1 MLASMSQNATP
12 AAPPAPS
19 AGPGLPYGGEFSRGW
34 KALAASFVG
43 TAFGASPLPFNTI
56 GFFIDPL
63 QKEFGWSRT
72 EISLGI
78 TIYGLLAALLA
89 PVFGRMADRYGVR
102 PVALG
107 SLAAFGLAFGSFAL
121 IPGSLAWFY
130 FVWVLVGLVGIGSTP
145 VTWTRAINLWFYRH
159 RGLAL
164 GLTLMGTS
172 VSAVLLPALTVA
184 LLEWQGWRAAYAVLA
199 LLPLA
204 VALPIGLLLFR
215 EPRFEERPPEL
226 RVAATGTAAAVA
238 AAGGAGALPGV
249 SLAEAMRTRGFWLL
263 WISILLVSFAY
274 GGSLVHLPSMLG
286 AQGFTRADTAVV
298 MGVFGISIAAGRL
311 ITGLLLDRFWAPYVT
326 LPILSLPALACWM
339 LATDHSMTMAVA
351 VSSAFLLGFAAGA
364 ETDLIAYLAG
374 RYFGMANYGQIYGV
388 LYMAFGIAAA
398 LSPTAYGWVRDT
410 TGSYDPILFAAA
422 GMFVVGA
429 CLLLLLGP
437 YPDFTARAAGKDATS
452 APSRAAS

>member
-1 MLASMSQNATP
+1 VLVAS
-12 AAPPAPS
+12 
-19 AGPGLPYGGEFSRGW
+19 L
-34 KALAASFVG
+34 LG
-43 TAFGASPLPFNTI
+43 TACGASPLPFNTI

-63 QKEFGWSRT
+63 QAEFGWSRT

-107 SLAAFGLAFGSFAL
+107 SLAAFGVVFASFAL
-121 IPGSLAWFY
+121 IPGSLAWYY

-145 VTWTRAINLWFYRH
+145 VTWTRAVNVWFYRH

-172 VSAVLLPALTVA
+172 VSAVLLPMITVA
-184 LLEWQGWRAAYAVLA
+184 LLEWQGWRAAYAGLA
-199 LLPLA
+199 LLPLL
-204 VALPIGLLLFR
+204 VALPIGLLWFR
-215 EPRFEERPPEL
+215 EPRPEERPAEL
-226 RVAATGTAAAVA
+226 RAASS
-238 AAGGAGALPGV
+238 AGLPGL
-249 SLAEAMRTRGFWLL
+249 SLPEALRSRGFWLM

-286 AQGFTRADTAVV
+286 AQGFSRPETASV
-298 MGVFGISIAAGRL
+298 MMVFGLSIAAGRL
-311 ITGLLLDRFWAPYVT
+311 ITGLLLDRFWAPFVT

-339 LATDHSMTMAVA
+339 LATDHSMTMTVA
-351 VSSAFLLGFAAGA
+351 VFSAFLLGFAAGA

-388 LYMAFGIAAA
+388 LYMAFGIAAS

-422 GMFVVGA
+422 LMFIVGA
-429 CLLLLLGP
+429 VLLLFLGP
-437 YPDFTARAAGKDATS
+437 YPDLAARGAPSSPSSATS
-452 APSRAAS
+452 APSRAAR

>member
-1 MLASMSQNATP
+1 VLVAS
-12 AAPPAPS
+12 
-19 AGPGLPYGGEFSRGW
+19 L
-34 KALAASFVG
+34 LG
-43 TAFGASPLPFNTI
+43 TACGASPLPFNTI

-63 QKEFGWSRT
+63 QAEFGWSRT

-107 SLAAFGLAFGSFAL
+107 SLAAFGVVFASFAL
-121 IPGSLAWFY
+121 IPGSLAWYY

-145 VTWTRAINLWFYRH
+145 VTWTRAVNVWFYRH

-172 VSAVLLPALTVA
+172 VSAVLLPMITVA
-184 LLEWQGWRAAYAVLA
+184 LLEWQGWRAAYAGLA
-199 LLPLA
+199 LLPLL
-204 VALPIGLLLFR
+204 VALPICLLWFR
-215 EPRFEERPPEL
+215 EPVPEERPAEL
-226 RVAATGTAAAVA
+226 RAASS
-238 AAGGAGALPGV
+238 AGLPG
-249 SLAEAMRTRGFWLL
+249 LTLPEALRSRGFWLL

-286 AQGFTRADTAVV
+286 AQGFSRPETASV
-298 MGVFGISIAAGRL
+298 MMVFGLSIAAGRL
-311 ITGLLLDRFWAPYVT
+311 ITGLLLDRFWAPFVT

-339 LATDHSMTMAVA
+339 LATDHSMTMTVA
-351 VSSAFLLGFAAGA
+351 VLSAFLLGFAAGA

-388 LYMAFGIAAA
+388 LYMAFGIAAS

-422 GMFVVGA
+422 VMFIVGA
-429 CLLLLLGP
+429 VLLLFLGP
-437 YPDFTARAAGKDATS
+437 YPDLTTRGASSSPSASTS
-452 APSRAAS
+452 APSRAAR

>member
-1 MLASMSQNATP
+1 MSQNALPPASADVPGTP
-12 AAPPAPS
+12 A
-19 AGPGLPYGGEFSRGW
+19 GGEFSRGW

-89 PVFGRMADRYGVR
+89 PVFGRLADRYGVR

-107 SLAAFGLAFGSFAL
+107 SLLAFGLAFGSFAL

-172 VSAVLLPALTVA
+172 VSAVLLPIITVA
-184 LLEWQGWRAAYAVLA
+184 LLDWQGWRAAYAVLA

-215 EPRFEERPPEL
+215 EPRPEQRPPEL
-226 RVAATGTAAAVA
+226 RIAAAA
-238 AAGGAGALPGV
+238 AAGQAPGALADLPGV
-249 SLAEAMRTRGFWLL
+249 SFAEALRTRGFWLL

-274 GGSLVHLPSMLG
+274 GGSLVHLPSMLS
-286 AQGFTRADTAVV
+286 AQGFTRGDTASV
-298 MGVFGISIAAGRL
+298 MAVFGLSIAAGRL
-311 ITGLLLDRFWAPYVT
+311 ITGLLLDRFWAPFVT
-326 LPILSLPALACWM
+326 LPILSLPALACWL

-351 VSSAFLLGFAAGA
+351 VFSAFLLGFAAGA

-422 GMFVVGA
+422 VMFVVGA

-437 YPDFTARAAGKDATS
+437 YPDFTARPQGGAHDGRDATS
-452 APSRAAS
+452 APSRAAR

>member
-1 MLASMSQNATP
+1 MQA
-12 AAPPAPS
+12 
-19 AGPGLPYGGEFSRGW
+19 
-34 KALAASFVG
+34 
-43 TAFGASPLPFNTI
+43 
-56 GFFIDPL
+56 
-63 QKEFGWSRT
+63 EFGWSRT

-107 SLAAFGLAFGSFAL
+107 SLAAFGVVFASFAL
-121 IPGSLAWFY
+121 IPGSLAWYY

-145 VTWTRAINLWFYRH
+145 VTWTRAVNVWFYRN

-172 VSAVLLPALTVA
+172 VSAVLLPMITVA
-184 LLEWQGWRAAYAVLA
+184 LLEWQGWRAAYAGLA
-199 LLPLA
+199 LLPLL
-204 VALPIGLLLFR
+204 VALPIGLLWFR
-215 EPRFEERPPEL
+215 EPRPEERPAEL
-226 RVAATGTAAAVA
+226 RAASS
-238 AAGGAGALPGV
+238 AGLPGL
-249 SLAEAMRTRGFWLL
+249 SLPEALRSRGFWLM

-286 AQGFTRADTAVV
+286 AQGFSRPETASV
-298 MGVFGISIAAGRL
+298 MMVFGLSIAAGRL
-311 ITGLLLDRFWAPYVT
+311 ITGLLLDRFWAPFVT

-339 LATDHSMTMAVA
+339 LATDHSMTMTIAVF
-351 VSSAFLLGFAAGA
+351 SAFLLGFAAGA

-388 LYMAFGIAAA
+388 LYMAFGIAAS

-422 GMFVVGA
+422 LMFIVGA
-429 CLLLLLGP
+429 VLLLFLGP
-437 YPDFTARAAGKDATS
+437 YPDLAARGAPSSPSAATS
-452 APSRAAS
+452 APSRAAR

>member
-1 MLASMSQNATP
+1 MSQKATSAVP
-12 AAPPAPS
+12 GGPS
-19 AGPGLPYGGEFSRGW
+19 GGEFGRGW
-34 KALAASFVG
+34 KVLVASLIG
-43 TAFGASPLPFNTI
+43 TAAGASPLPFNTI

-89 PVFGRMADRYGVR
+89 PVFGRLADRYGVR

-130 FVWVLVGLVGIGSTP
+130 FIWVLVGLVGIGSTP
-145 VTWTRAINLWFYRH
+145 ITWTRAINLWFYRN

-172 VSAVLLPALTVA
+172 VSAVLLPKLTVA
-184 LLEWQGWRAAYAVLA
+184 LLDWQGWRAAYAVLA

-204 VALPIGLLLFR
+204 VALPLGLLWFR
-215 EPRFEERPPEL
+215 EPRVEERPPEL
-226 RVAATGTAAAVA
+226 RVAAAGAAGSAGAVA
-238 AAGGAGALPGV
+238 DLPGV
-249 SLAEAMRTRGFWLL
+249 SFAEALRSRGFWLL

-286 AQGFTRADTAVV
+286 AQGFTRADTASV
-298 MGVFGISIAAGRL
+298 MAVFGLSIAAGRL
-311 ITGLLLDRFWAPYVT
+311 ITGLLLDRFWAPFVT
-326 LPILSLPALACWM
+326 LPILSLPALACWL

-351 VSSAFLLGFAAGA
+351 LFSAFLLGFAAGA

-437 YPDFTARAAGKDATS
+437 YPDFSARAAAAGGPDATS
-452 APSRAAS
+452 APSRAAR

>member
-1 MLASMSQNATP
+1 MSQNALPPTSATVPGTP
-12 AAPPAPS
+12 V
-19 AGPGLPYGGEFSRGW
+19 GGEFSRGW
-34 KALAASFVG
+34 KALVASFLG

-107 SLAAFGLAFGSFAL
+107 SLAAFGLVFGSFAL

-172 VSAVLLPALTVA
+172 LSAVLLPMITVA
-184 LLEWQGWRAAYAVLA
+184 LLDWQGWRAAYAVLA

-215 EPRFEERPPEL
+215 EPRPEERPPEL
-226 RVAATGTAAAVA
+226 RVAASPAGATAGASPIAAN
-238 AAGGAGALPGV
+238 ALPGMTF
-249 SLAEAMRTRGFWLL
+249 AEARRTRGFWLL
-263 WISILLVSFAY
+263 WVSILLVSFAY

-286 AQGFTRADTAVV
+286 AQGFTRADTASV
-298 MGVFGISIAAGRL
+298 MAVFGLSIAAGRL

-326 LPILSLPALACWM
+326 LPILSLPALACWL

-351 VSSAFLLGFAAGA
+351 VFSAFLLGFAAGA

-410 TGSYDPILFAAA
+410 TGSYDAILAAA
-422 GMFVVGA
+422 AVMFVVGA

-437 YPDFTARAAGKDATS
+437 YPDFAARAAAQEGATS
-452 APSRAAS
+452 APSRAAR

>member
-1 MLASMSQNATP
+1 VLVAS
-12 AAPPAPS
+12 
-19 AGPGLPYGGEFSRGW
+19 L
-34 KALAASFVG
+34 LG
-43 TAFGASPLPFNTI
+43 TACGASPLPFNTI

-63 QKEFGWSRT
+63 QAEFGWSRT

-107 SLAAFGLAFGSFAL
+107 SLAAFGVVFASFAL
-121 IPGSLAWFY
+121 IPGSLAWYY

-145 VTWTRAINLWFYRH
+145 VTWTRAVNVWFYRN

-172 VSAVLLPALTVA
+172 VSAVLLPMITVA
-184 LLEWQGWRAAYAVLA
+184 LLEWQGWRAAYAGLA
-199 LLPLA
+199 LLPLL
-204 VALPIGLLLFR
+204 VALPIGLLWFR
-215 EPRFEERPPEL
+215 EPRPEERPAEL
-226 RVAATGTAAAVA
+226 RAASS
-238 AAGGAGALPGV
+238 AGLPGL
-249 SLAEAMRTRGFWLL
+249 SLPEALRSRGFWLM

-286 AQGFTRADTAVV
+286 AQGFSRPETASV
-298 MGVFGISIAAGRL
+298 MMVFGLSIAAGRL
-311 ITGLLLDRFWAPYVT
+311 ITGLLLDRFWAPFVT

-339 LATDHSMTMAVA
+339 LATDHSMTMTVA
-351 VSSAFLLGFAAGA
+351 VFSAFLLGFAAGA

-388 LYMAFGIAAA
+388 LYMAFGIAAS

-422 GMFVVGA
+422 LMFIVGA
-429 CLLLLLGP
+429 VLLLFLGP
-437 YPDFTARAAGKDATS
+437 YPDLAARGAPSSPSAATS
-452 APSRAAS
+452 APSRAAR

>member
-1 MLASMSQNATP
+1 MTPTP
-12 AAPPAPS
+12 AAPPER
-19 AGPGLPYGGEFSRGW
+19 GEFSRGW
-34 KALAASFVG
+34 KVLVASLLG
-43 TAFGASPLPFNTI
+43 TACGASPLPFNTI

-63 QKEFGWSRT
+63 QAEFGWSRT

-107 SLAAFGLAFGSFAL
+107 SLAAFGVVFASFAL
-121 IPGSLAWFY
+121 IPGSLAWYY

-145 VTWTRAINLWFYRH
+145 VTWTRAVNVWFYRH

-172 VSAVLLPALTVA
+172 VSAVLLPMITVA
-184 LLEWQGWRAAYAVLA
+184 LLEWQGWRAAYAGLA
-199 LLPLA
+199 LLPLL
-204 VALPIGLLLFR
+204 VALPIGLLWFR
-215 EPRFEERPPEL
+215 EPRPEERPAEL
-226 RVAATGTAAAVA
+226 RAASS
-238 AAGGAGALPGV
+238 AGLPGL
-249 SLAEAMRTRGFWLL
+249 SLPEALRSRGFWLM

-286 AQGFTRADTAVV
+286 AQGFSRPETASV
-298 MGVFGISIAAGRL
+298 MMVFGLSIAAGRL
-311 ITGLLLDRFWAPYVT
+311 ITGLLLDRFWAPFVT

-339 LATDHSMTMAVA
+339 LATDHSMTMTVA
-351 VSSAFLLGFAAGA
+351 VFSAFLLGFAAGA

-388 LYMAFGIAAA
+388 LYMAFGIAAS

-422 GMFVVGA
+422 LMFIVGA
-429 CLLLLLGP
+429 VLLLFLGP
-437 YPDFTARAAGKDATS
+437 YPDLAARGAPSSPSAATS
-452 APSRAAS
+452 APSRAAR

>member
-1 MLASMSQNATP
+1 MMPTP
-12 AAPPAPS
+12 AAPPKR
-19 AGPGLPYGGEFSRGW
+19 GEFSRGW
-34 KALAASFVG
+34 KVLVASLLG
-43 TAFGASPLPFNTI
+43 TACGASPLPFNTI

-63 QKEFGWSRT
+63 QAEFGWSRT

-107 SLAAFGLAFGSFAL
+107 SLAAFGVVFASFAL
-121 IPGSLAWFY
+121 IPGSLAWYY

-145 VTWTRAINLWFYRH
+145 VTWTRAVNVWFYRH

-172 VSAVLLPALTVA
+172 VSAVLLPLITVA
-184 LLEWQGWRAAYAVLA
+184 LLEWQGWRAAYAGLA
-199 LLPLA
+199 LLPLL
-204 VALPIGLLLFR
+204 VALPIGLLWFR
-215 EPRFEERPPEL
+215 EPQPEERPAEL
-226 RVAATGTAAAVA
+226 QAAS
-238 AAGGAGALPGV
+238 AAGLPG
-249 SLAEAMRTRGFWLL
+249 LTLPEALRSRGFWLM

-286 AQGFTRADTAVV
+286 AQGFSRPETASV
-298 MGVFGISIAAGRL
+298 MMVFGLSIAAGRL
-311 ITGLLLDRFWAPYVT
+311 ITGLLLDRFWAPFVT

-339 LATDHSMTMAVA
+339 LATDHSMTMTVA
-351 VSSAFLLGFAAGA
+351 VLSAFLLGFAAGA
-364 ETDLIAYLAG
+364 EADLIAYLAG

-388 LYMAFGIAAA
+388 LYMAFGIAAS

-422 GMFVVGA
+422 LMFIVGA
-429 CLLLLLGP
+429 VVLLFLGP
-437 YPDFTARAAGKDATS
+437 YPDLAARGGSASSTATS
-452 APSRAAS
+452 APSRAAR

>member
-1 MLASMSQNATP
+1 MSQKAMSSAP
-12 AAPPAPS
+12 AD
-19 AGPGLPYGGEFSRGW
+19 GPGTPSGGEFSRGW
-34 KALAASFVG
+34 KVLAASFFG
-43 TAFGASPLPFNTI
+43 TAFGASPLPFLTI
-56 GFFIDPL
+56 GLFIEPL

-107 SLAAFGLAFGSFAL
+107 SLFAFGLAFGSFAL

-130 FVWVLVGLVGIGSTP
+130 SVWVLVGLVGIGSTP
-145 VTWTRAINLWFYRH
+145 VTWTRAINLWYYRH

-172 VSAVLLPALTVA
+172 LSAVLLPMITVA

-215 EPRFEERPPEL
+215 EPRPEERPPEL
-226 RVAATGTAAAVA
+226 RVAAGVAGGAAPGAAVA
-238 AAGGAGALPGV
+238 DLPGV
-249 SLAEAMRTRGFWLL
+249 SFAEALRTRGFWLL
-263 WISILLVSFAY
+263 WVSILLVSFAY
-274 GGSLVHLPSMLG
+274 GGSLVHLPSMLS
-286 AQGFTRADTAVV
+286 AQGFTRADTASV
-298 MGVFGISIAAGRL
+298 MAVFGLSIAAGRL
-311 ITGLLLDRFWAPYVT
+311 ITGLLLDRFWAPLVT

-351 VSSAFLLGFAAGA
+351 LFSAFLLGFAAGA

-422 GMFVVGA
+422 VMFVVGA

-437 YPDFTARAAGKDATS
+437 YPDFTARPDGGAPGAKDATS

>member
-1 MLASMSQNATP
+1 
-12 AAPPAPS
+12 
-19 AGPGLPYGGEFSRGW
+19 
-34 KALAASFVG
+34 
-43 TAFGASPLPFNTI
+43 
-56 GFFIDPL
+56 
-63 QKEFGWSRT
+63 
-72 EISLGI
+72 
-78 TIYGLLAALLA
+78 
-89 PVFGRMADRYGVR
+89 
-102 PVALG
+102 
-107 SLAAFGLAFGSFAL
+107 
-121 IPGSLAWFY
+121 
-130 FVWVLVGLVGIGSTP
+130 
-145 VTWTRAINLWFYRH
+145 
-159 RGLAL
+159 
-164 GLTLMGTS
+164 MGTS
-172 VSAVLLPALTVA
+172 LALALLPTITVA

-204 VALPIGLLLFR
+204 VALPIGLLWFR
-215 EPRFEERPPEL
+215 EPRPEQRPAEL
-226 RVAATGTAAAVA
+226 RVTA
-238 AAGGAGALPGV
+238 AAGGVGALPGV
-249 SLAEAMRTRGFWLL
+249 SLAAAMRTRGFWLL

-274 GGSLVHLPSMLG
+274 GGALVHLPSMLG
-286 AQGFTRADTAVV
+286 AQGFTRADSALV
-298 MGVFGISIAAGRL
+298 MTVFGVSIAAGRL
-311 ITGLLLDRFWAPYVT
+311 ITGLLLDRFWAPFVT

-351 VSSAFLLGFAAGA
+351 VFSAFLLGFAAGA

-429 CLLLLLGP
+429 VLLLLLGP

>member
-1 MLASMSQNATP
+1 
-12 AAPPAPS
+12 
-19 AGPGLPYGGEFSRGW
+19 
-34 KALAASFVG
+34 LAASFVG

-56 GFFIDPL
+56 GFFIEPL

-107 SLAAFGLAFGSFAL
+107 SLLAFGLAFGSFAL

-172 VSAVLLPALTVA
+172 LSAVLLPMITVA

-215 EPRFEERPPEL
+215 EPRPEERPPEL
-226 RVAATGTAAAVA
+226 RVAAGVAGVAGGTAPGAAVA
-238 AAGGAGALPGV
+238 DLPGV
-249 SLAEAMRTRGFWLL
+249 SFAEALRTRGFWLL
-263 WISILLVSFAY
+263 WVSILLVSFAY
-274 GGSLVHLPSMLG
+274 GGSLVHLPSMLS
-286 AQGFTRADTAVV
+286 AQGFTRADTASV
-298 MGVFGISIAAGRL
+298 MAVFGLSIAAGRL
-311 ITGLLLDRFWAPYVT
+311 ITGLLLDRFWAPFVT

-339 LATDHSMTMAVA
+339 LATDHSMTMGVA
-351 VSSAFLLGFAAGA
+351 VFSAFLLGFAAGA

-422 GMFVVGA
+422 VMFVVGA

-437 YPDFTARAAGKDATS
+437 YPDFAARAAGKDATS

>member
-12 AAPPAPS
+12 AAPSAPS
-19 AGPGLPYGGEFSRGW
+19 AGPGVPSGGEFSRGW

-145 VTWTRAINLWFYRH
+145 VTWTRAINLWFYRR

-215 EPRFEERPPEL
+215 EPRPEERPPEL
-226 RVAATGTAAAVA
+226 RVTASS
-238 AAGGAGALPGV
+238 AAGAADLPGV
-249 SLAEAMRTRGFWLL
+249 SLAGAMRTRGFWLL

-274 GGSLVHLPSMLG
+274 GGSLVHLPSMLS
-286 AQGFTRADTAVV
+286 AQGFTRGDTASV
-298 MGVFGISIAAGRL
+298 MAVFGLSLAAGRL
-311 ITGLLLDRFWAPYVT
+311 ITGLLLDRFWAPFVT

-351 VSSAFLLGFAAGA
+351 VFSAFLLGFAAGA

>member
-1 MLASMSQNATP
+1 MMPTP
-12 AAPPAPS
+12 AAPPKR
-19 AGPGLPYGGEFSRGW
+19 GEFSRGW
-34 KALAASFVG
+34 KVLVASLLG
-43 TAFGASPLPFNTI
+43 TACGASPLPFNTI

-63 QKEFGWSRT
+63 QAEFGWSRT

-107 SLAAFGLAFGSFAL
+107 SLAAFGVVFASFAL
-121 IPGSLAWFY
+121 IPGSLAWYY

-145 VTWTRAINLWFYRH
+145 VTWTRAVNVWFYRH

-172 VSAVLLPALTVA
+172 VSAVLLPLITVA
-184 LLEWQGWRAAYAVLA
+184 LLEWQGWRAAYAGLA
-199 LLPLA
+199 LLPLL
-204 VALPIGLLLFR
+204 VALPIGLLWFR
-215 EPRFEERPPEL
+215 EPQPEERPAEL
-226 RVAATGTAAAVA
+226 QAAS
-238 AAGGAGALPGV
+238 AAGLPGWT
-249 SLAEAMRTRGFWLL
+249 LPEALRSRGFWLM

-286 AQGFTRADTAVV
+286 AQGFSRPETASV
-298 MGVFGISIAAGRL
+298 MMVFGLSIAAGRL
-311 ITGLLLDRFWAPYVT
+311 ITGLLLDRFWAPFVT

-339 LATDHSMTMAVA
+339 LATDHSMTMTVA
-351 VSSAFLLGFAAGA
+351 VLSAFLLGFAAGA

-388 LYMAFGIAAA
+388 LYMAFGIAAS

-422 GMFVVGA
+422 VMFIVGA
-429 CLLLLLGP
+429 VLLLFLGP
-437 YPDFTARAAGKDATS
+437 YPDLAARDGSSSSTATS
-452 APSRAAS
+452 APSRAAR

>member
-1 MLASMSQNATP
+1 MLATMSQKAT
-12 AAPPAPS
+12 S
-19 AGPGLPYGGEFSRGW
+19 ADPGVTSGGEFSRGW

-56 GFFIDPL
+56 GFFIEPL

-107 SLAAFGLAFGSFAL
+107 SLLAFGLAFGSFAL

-172 VSAVLLPALTVA
+172 LSAVLLPIITVA

-215 EPRFEERPPEL
+215 EPRPEERPPEL
-226 RVAATGTAAAVA
+226 RVAAGVAGVAGGAAPGAAVA
-238 AAGGAGALPGV
+238 DLPGV
-249 SLAEAMRTRGFWLL
+249 SFAEALRTRGFWLL
-263 WISILLVSFAY
+263 WVSILLVSFAY
-274 GGSLVHLPSMLG
+274 GGSLVHLPSMLS
-286 AQGFTRADTAVV
+286 AQGFTRADTASV
-298 MGVFGISIAAGRL
+298 MAVFGLSIAAGRL
-311 ITGLLLDRFWAPYVT
+311 ITGLLLDRFWAPFVT
-326 LPILSLPALACWM
+326 LPILSLPALACWL
-339 LATDHSMTMAVA
+339 LATDHSMTMGVA
-351 VSSAFLLGFAAGA
+351 VFSAFLLGFAAGA

-422 GMFVVGA
+422 VMFVVGA

-437 YPDFTARAAGKDATS
+437 YPDFAARAAGKDATS

>member
-1 MLASMSQNATP
+1 MSQKATP
-12 AAPPAPS
+12 AAPPASS
-19 AGPGLPYGGEFSRGW
+19 AGTGAPAGGEFSRGW
-34 KALAASFVG
+34 KALAASFFG

-63 QKEFGWSRT
+63 NKEFGWSRT

-107 SLAAFGLAFGSFAL
+107 SLAAFGLAFGSFAF

-130 FVWVLVGLVGIGSTP
+130 FIWVLVGLVGIGSTP

-172 VSAVLLPALTVA
+172 VSAVLLPVITVA
-184 LLEWQGWRAAYAVLA
+184 LLEWQGWRAAYGVLA

-215 EPRFEERPPEL
+215 EPRVEERPPEL
-226 RVAATGTAAAVA
+226 RVAATAGGAA
-238 AAGGAGALPGV
+238 AAGVADLPG
-249 SLAEAMRTRGFWLL
+249 LTFAEARRSRGFWLL
-263 WISILLVSFAY
+263 WVSILLVSFAY

-286 AQGFTRADTAVV
+286 AQGFTRGDTAAV
-298 MGVFGISIAAGRL
+298 MGVFGLSIAAGRL
-311 ITGLLLDRFWAPYVT
+311 ITGLLLDRFWAPFVT

-351 VSSAFLLGFAAGA
+351 VFSAFLLGFAAGA

-429 CLLLLLGP
+429 LLLLLLGP
-437 YPDFTARAAGKDATS
+437 YPDFTGRGGAGGRGGDGATS

>member
-1 MLASMSQNATP
+1 MSQNATST
-12 AAPPAPS
+12 APPAPA
-19 AGPGLPYGGEFSRGW
+19 AGPGSPSGGEFSRGW
-34 KALAASFVG
+34 KALVASFLG

-63 QKEFGWSRT
+63 QKEFGWTRT

-107 SLAAFGLAFGSFAL
+107 SLLAFGLAFGSFAL

-172 VSAVLLPALTVA
+172 LSAVLLPMITVA
-184 LLEWQGWRAAYAVLA
+184 LLDWQGWRAAYAVLA

-215 EPRFEERPPEL
+215 EPRPEERPPEL
-226 RVAATGTAAAVA
+226 RVAASPL
-238 AAGGAGALPGV
+238 GASALPGV
-249 SLAEAMRTRGFWLL
+249 SFAEARRTRGFWLL
-263 WISILLVSFAY
+263 WVSILLVSFAY

-286 AQGFTRADTAVV
+286 AQGFTRADTASV
-298 MGVFGISIAAGRL
+298 MAVFGLSIAAGRL

-326 LPILSLPALACWM
+326 LPILSLPALACWL

-351 VSSAFLLGFAAGA
+351 VFSAFLLGFAAGA

-410 TGSYDPILFAAA
+410 TGSYDAMLAAA
-422 GMFVVGA
+422 AVMFVVGA

-437 YPDFTARAAGKDATS
+437 YPDFTARAAAQDATT
-452 APSRAAS
+452 APSRAAR